1 MNSNKKIKL
10 SELFHNYKISNIF
23 RSLRARIF
31 IIVFLTGL
39 ISCLVMHYAIIQNYE
54 KRAVAVK
61 SSEVQTQL
69 RILANHLINYG
80 YLQDTSSEVIGSELN
95 MLANLY
101 DGRVLIIN
109 DNLQV
114 VKDTYGISE
123 GKTII
128 SEEVVRCLKKGNDG
142 ITSVYDAADG
152 YIEITTPIIETRA
165 LEEGDVLGDK
175 QTQEI
180 VCGVMLTSV
189 STENISTTLAIL
201 SQKATRVEVIVIL
214 IELGFALLA
223 ANGLLKPF
231 DRITNAINDIKAGY
245 TDQPISVSDYLETEH
260 IVNAFNQLL
269 ERMNTLNDSR
279 QEFVSNVSHEL
290 KTPITSVKVLAD
302 TLLAQED
309 VPNEMYRDFMQDISS
324 EIDRED
330 KIINDLLALVK
341 MDKKASSLNI
351 SSVDINAMT
360 EIILK
365 RLRPIARKRNIEL
378 TLMSRRQ
385 VTAEIDEVKIS
396 LVIMNL
402 VENAIKYNKD
412 NGWVKVILDADH
424 QFFTVDVMDSGIGI
438 PEDSIDHIYERFYR
452 VDKSRSR
459 EIGGTGLGLAIA
471 RSSVLMHRGSLKAY
485 SVPGEGT
492 TFTMKIPLTYVST
505 ENSRA

>member
-1 MNSNKKIKL
+1 
-10 SELFHNYKISNIF
+10 
-23 RSLRARIF
+23 
-31 IIVFLTGL
+31 
-39 ISCLVMHYAIIQNYE
+39 MHYAIIQNYE

-279 QEFVSNVSHEL
+279 QEFVS
-290 KTPITSVKVLAD
+290 
-302 TLLAQED
+302 
-309 VPNEMYRDFMQDISS
+309 MYH
-324 EIDRED
+324 
-330 KIINDLLALVK
+330 
-341 MDKKASSLNI
+341 
-351 SSVDINAMT
+351 
-360 EIILK
+360 
-365 RLRPIARKRNIEL
+365 
-378 TLMSRRQ
+378 
-385 VTAEIDEVKIS
+385 
-396 LVIMNL
+396 MNL
-402 VENAIKYNKD
+402 R
-412 NGWVKVILDADH
+412 H
-424 QFFTVDVMDSGIGI
+424 
-438 PEDSIDHIYERFYR
+438 
-452 VDKSRSR
+452 RSLR
-459 EIGGTGLGLAIA
+459 
-471 RSSVLMHRGSLKAY
+471 
-485 SVPGEGT
+485 
-492 TFTMKIPLTYVST
+492 
-505 ENSRA
+505 

>member
-1 MNSNKKIKL
+1 MDSKNKL
-10 SELFHNYKISNIF
+10 SDLFHNYKISNLY

-142 ITSVYDAADG
+142 STYVYDAAVG

-341 MDKKASSLNI
+341 MSQNEAGHLLGRSLTTWLAVI
-351 SSVDINAMT
+351 TVAAINQ
-360 EIILK
+360 I
-365 RLRPIARKRNIEL
+365 N
-378 TLMSRRQ
+378 
-385 VTAEIDEVKIS
+385 
-396 LVIMNL
+396 
-402 VENAIKYNKD
+402 
-412 NGWVKVILDADH
+412 
-424 QFFTVDVMDSGIGI
+424 
-438 PEDSIDHIYERFYR
+438 
-452 VDKSRSR
+452 
-459 EIGGTGLGLAIA
+459 
-471 RSSVLMHRGSLKAY
+471 
-485 SVPGEGT
+485 
-492 TFTMKIPLTYVST
+492 
-505 ENSRA
+505 

>member
-142 ITSVYDAADG
+142 ITSVYDSADG

-269 ERMNTLNDSR
+269 DRMNTLNDSR

-412 NGWVKVILDADH
+412 NGWVKV
-424 QFFTVDVMDSGIGI
+424 FDSFIGEI
-438 PEDSIDHIYERFYR
+438 PI
-452 VDKSRSR
+452 
-459 EIGGTGLGLAIA
+459 LGLFTGYFLNPSYTVKDNAGKEYFRLKKMPSLVGRRFQLERIIDIDDEDESLVVLSFLMMVLLERA
-471 RSSVLMHRGSLKAY
+471 RG
-485 SVPGEGT
+485 
-492 TFTMKIPLTYVST
+492 
-505 ENSRA
+505 